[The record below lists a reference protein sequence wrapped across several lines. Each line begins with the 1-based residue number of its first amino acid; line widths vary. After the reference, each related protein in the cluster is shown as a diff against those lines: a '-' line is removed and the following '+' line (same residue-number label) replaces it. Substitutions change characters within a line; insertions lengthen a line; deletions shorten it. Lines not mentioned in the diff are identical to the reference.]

1 MGKEASILMKKKA
14 VVVHSGGMDSSLCL
28 ALAIKEFGAKEVLS
42 LSFTYNQRHSI
53 ELTRATEISKHFGVD
68 HIEIDL
74 SCLSQITESALIG
87 NDQIIEHKKG
97 EAPNTLVVGRNGL
110 MARLAGI
117 HANSLGAHC
126 IYVGIMELESANSGY
141 RDCSRSYMDVVQE
154 ALRMDFADPAFEIRT
169 PLVKLNKKETMELG
183 HKLGVLEYLLEKT
196 ITCYEGIEKE
206 GCLKCPACQLR
217 NSGLKIFSLEHPE
230 VKYSYREKILNLIA

>member
-1 MGKEASILMKKKA
+1 MKKKA

-28 ALAIKEFGAKEVLS
+28 ALAIKEFGASEVLS

-53 ELTRATEISKHFGVD
+53 ELKRAEEISKHFGVD
-68 HIEIDL
+68 HVELDL

-87 NDQIIEHKKG
+87 NDQKIEHKEG
-97 EAPNTLVVGRNGL
+97 ETPNTLVVGRNGL
-110 MARLAGI
+110 MARLAAI

-141 RDCSRSYMDVVQE
+141 RDCSRAYMDVVQE
-154 ALRMDFADPAFEIRT
+154 ALRMDFADATFEIRT
-169 PLVKLNKKETMELG
+169 PLVLMNKKETMELG
-183 HKLGVLEYLLEKT
+183 HKLGVLEYLLETT

-206 GCLKCPACQLR
+206 GCLKCPACKLR
-217 NSGLKIFSLEHPE
+217 NSGLKIFTLEHPE
-230 VKYSYREKILNLIA
+230 LKYSYKEKILNLIA